1 MNEYEQKTRR
11 PLGLTLMIAVCAM
24 FYVVLPL
31 LVTFYPVVMAHTLDE
46 VFGDAGADLPWGS
59 AAQVVFS
66 VVFAVVLVLAWRG
79 SPSWVRFAI
88 AALALIQAGVVIING
103 LIILG
108 DRTPL
113 ESGWVSI
120 EEVRRDIQAP
130 TMLGAVALALF
141 VTWYFNRAPAVAFFT
156 GRPIRYI
163 DRDE

>member
-1 MNEYEQKTRR
+1 MNQSKQKRRR

-24 FYVVLPL
+24 FYIALPL
-31 LVTFYPVVMAHTLDE
+31 LVTFYPLMMAHTLDE
-46 VFGDAGADLPWGS
+46 VFGDAGTDLPWGS
-59 AAQVVFS
+59 AAQVIFS

-79 SPSWVRFAI
+79 RPPWVRFAI
-88 AALALIQAGVVIING
+88 AALALIQAGVVVVNG
-103 LIILG
+103 LIILS

-120 EEVRRDIQAP
+120 EDVRRDIQIP

-156 GRPIRYI
+156 GRSIRYI
-163 DRDE
+163 DGDE